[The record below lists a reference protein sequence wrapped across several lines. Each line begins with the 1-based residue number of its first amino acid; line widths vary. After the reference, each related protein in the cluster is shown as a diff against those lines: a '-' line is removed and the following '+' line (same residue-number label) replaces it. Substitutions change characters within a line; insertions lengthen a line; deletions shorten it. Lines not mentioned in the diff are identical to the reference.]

1 MTKYASTMEYKHY
14 APANH
19 FHMTWNLKRSRMQ
32 FWMDM
37 SNVLSVTPWK
47 AKPNFEE
54 GIDRPIP
61 LLYIIN
67 GGEDQAKI
75 LLQK

>member
-1 MTKYASTMEYKHY
+1 
-14 APANH
+14 
-19 FHMTWNLKRSRMQ
+19 MQ

-37 SNVLSVTPWK
+37 SNVLSVTPWE